1 MKHRQTTPIY
11 ARIKQ
16 HLLDRIASGEL
27 SPGDRLPSE
36 SELAEAFSTTRTTVR
51 HALTQ
56 LVFEDVIVRQV
67 GRGSYVTEKPRII
80 SPFSTQDP
88 QSFEEQVAQTG
99 SNVKLRP
106 LSFGVVP
113 ADEKTA
119 KTLRMETGTDIYLLR
134 RLRLINDRPVCLELR
149 YIPVRYAEKVTGEM
163 LGNRP
168 AHDFLSDIIGERI
181 PTIAVAV
188 VAEIADKETSELL
201 NLKEGSALIVRENT
215 YFDTA
220 GRPIQCG
227 ASIFPGDIRLEYVLG
242 RHPGETSPD

>member
-80 SPFSTQDP
+80 DRKS
-88 QSFEEQVAQTG
+88 
-99 SNVKLRP
+99 
-106 LSFGVVP
+106 VV
-113 ADEKTA
+113 
-119 KTLRMETGTDIYLLR
+119 
-134 RLRLINDRPVCLELR
+134 
-149 YIPVRYAEKVTGEM
+149 
-163 LGNRP
+163 
-168 AHDFLSDIIGERI
+168 
-181 PTIAVAV
+181 
-188 VAEIADKETSELL
+188 
-201 NLKEGSALIVRENT
+201 
-215 YFDTA
+215 
-220 GRPIQCG
+220 
-227 ASIFPGDIRLEYVLG
+227 
-242 RHPGETSPD
+242 